1 MLYWFRVDMNTHFGI
16 QRIDQVAD
24 DNEDNAKL
32 DDGQEAPTPMNASKD
47 IAASISH
54 ILVRPQVESTLNL
67 HDRHPYRLVRDLIK
81 HYDTIF
87 SEQSVQSHENHIHR
101 RAIVAT
107 SPTSPDNETSLDD
120 DNNNNDFSG
129 SSAASSSGSSVLL
142 STPTTNANFVH
153 DTDEPLKSPTS
164 PRSGSK
170 RNLLSFMRRSSS
182 TATSSSSS
190 DRTPTTSSI
199 PTASSTPRRP
209 IPMPSKSTLFED
221 PDGDDDDE
229 EDDESRTTRPSSN
242 DDRTSLSTEDQPM
255 KNMTSDKALPP
266 VPSNETPS
274 TKKDEQGD
282 NVTTTTTTLPDTTN
296 KEPISMEKEGDKP
309 QQHHSRMS
317 SVGTFQGSLDSFF
330 KDDDL

>member
-1 MLYWFRVDMNTHFGI
+1 MLHWIRVDINTQFGL
-16 QRIDQVAD
+16 QRIDQVPD

-32 DDGQEAPTPMNASKD
+32 DNDQEAPTPMNASKD

-101 RAIVAT
+101 RAIGAT
-107 SPTSPDNETSLDD
+107 SPTSPDNNTSLDD
-120 DNNNNDFSG
+120 DNNNDFSG

-142 STPTTNANFVH
+142 STPTTNTNFTH

-221 PDGDDDDE
+221 PDGDDDD
-229 EDDESRTTRPSSN
+229 DEASRTRPSN

-266 VPSNETPS
+266 VPSSETS
-274 TKKDEQGD
+274 SAKDEQGD
-282 NVTTTTTTLPDTTN
+282 NVTTTPLPDTTN
-296 KEPISMEKEGDKP
+296 KEPISMEKEEEEDKP
-309 QQHHSRMS
+309 PLQQHHHSRMS